1 MQKTNLIQSYEYDGK
16 DQFLKELNDHSPLF
30 LSIFIYLIIF
40 FTGIL
45 YIQNVDLT
53 TFYEE
58 NLTNASL
65 YFFAAQATL
74 IGLIFPVVIAYM
86 SLANVGR
93 ASSDKLMTI
102 YRSCTGLGILATS
115 SFLLLTAYAVVF
127 VSQYFGDSSII
138 NQVQLSLVIWLI
150 FNFYVSYIFLSKT
163 LNFID
168 GSQKIKEIIKYSY
181 NNKDY
186 IEHSLVIIFDE
197 IKYFINDKNRSYTL
211 ILQLAEFIE
220 INTKKHDLTDNEF
233 SVLIQKIR
241 VFIRECLDYKD
252 TQALRRIFYVYLN
265 IHNGLDKK
273 QIQKK
278 YISLQYTQFI
288 IYDILLRNDFEKNYK
303 DTLVKTFFEIW
314 NSWNAWGSYAIP
326 NENKK
331 SYSGFCI
338 EIISLL
344 LRKNIIIDD
353 VLDNFLTITVDC
365 YDFMGNPYDIH
376 TEDNFEKFSSDL
388 GVDHK
393 IVLIKIIID
402 SQLKKKSQKKYVK
415 LIVNSETPLSDV
427 FHLKVAKKIDGAATL
442 FSSLLRSLINFDY
455 GHALTDLY
463 ERSVDFDTRLDRTR
477 VVTSPNFTSAFLPV
491 YILIFN
497 SYLPNKQIGSSF
509 KAHVNQLSIKDKIH
523 LYELIENHAS
533 NLDLK
538 DPSVVAYSQAVKVLV
553 ETVQNSIIIYFT
565 KNNYNQHDRN
575 KFLINQLYTISPDMS
590 LGLYFK
596 KLEAEKICLKNLPVD
611 SFSIR
616 YPIRFQIFL
625 SELYSNGP
633 VTIIRSNNN
642 LGLNLAESAILDVF
656 NKSVNTS
663 NKTCSDPLN
672 ELLSDLYTK
681 PKGEYFA
688 IVSSFDFLRKG
699 IQYTNVSASHFL
711 INGYDVYVS
720 EYLKTLNIY
729 GGILNINIINSVDVL
744 PINNVVS
751 RGTMKLRYRPRK
763 KLDFIVDINYCLTTN
778 INNSESIQTYSQI

>member
-1 MQKTNLIQSYEYDGK
+1 MQETNLIQAYEYDGK

-53 TFYEE
+53 TFDEN

-127 VSQYFGDSSII
+127 VSQHFGDFSII

-186 IEHSLVIIFDE
+186 IEYSLVIIFDE
-197 IKYFINDKNRSYTL
+197 IKYYINDKNRSYSL

-220 INTKKHDLTDNEF
+220 INTQKHDLTDKEF
-233 SVLIQKIR
+233 GVLIQKIR
-241 VFIRECLDYKD
+241 LFIKECLDYKD

-265 IHNGLDKK
+265 INNGLKE

-278 YISLQYTQFI
+278 YILLQHTQFI

-314 NSWNAWGSYAIP
+314 NSWNAWGSYEIP

-344 LRKNIIIDD
+344 LRENIIIDD
-353 VLDNFLTITVDC
+353 VLDNFLTIAVDC
-365 YDFMGNPYDIH
+365 DDFMGNPYDIH
-376 TEDNFEKFSSDL
+376 TEDNFEKFISDL

-427 FHLKVAKKIDGAATL
+427 FHLKVAKKIDGTATL
-442 FSSLLRSLINFDY
+442 FSSLLRSLINFHY

-509 KAHVNQLSIKDKIH
+509 KAHIDKLSIKDRID
-523 LYELIENHAS
+523 LYALIESHAS
-533 NLDLK
+533 ELDLK
-538 DPSVVAYSQAVKVLV
+538 DPSAVAYSQAVNVLV
-553 ETVQNSIIIYFT
+553 ETVQKSIFTYFT
-565 KNNYNQHDRN
+565 KNSHNQDDRN
-575 KFLINQLYTISPDMS
+575 ELLLNQLYAMSPDMS

-596 KLEAEKICLKNLPVD
+596 KLGADKICLKNLPVG

-616 YPIRFQIFL
+616 YPISFQIFL
-625 SELYSNGP
+625 SELYSEGSP
-633 VTIIRSNNN
+633 TIFRHNSF
-642 LGLNLAESAILDVF
+642 GVVLAKSATLEVF
-656 NKSVNTS
+656 NKTVNKP
-663 NKTCSDPLN
+663 NKTCLDPLN
-672 ELLSDLYTK
+672 ELLSDLSTK

-688 IVSSFDFLRKG
+688 IISSFDFLKKG

-751 RGTMKLRYRPRK
+751 RGKMKLRYKPKK
-763 KLDFIVDINYCLTTN
+763 KLDFIVDINYCLTVN